1 MSPVGEY
8 PAGLYLIVY
17 IYMYVVCPL
26 NVDWGWLLFFETGE
40 ILITSSYRVVKV
52 ISFTYLP
59 ADGASDQPQ
68 EESYI

>member
-1 MSPVGEY
+1 
-8 PAGLYLIVY
+8 
-17 IYMYVVCPL
+17 MYVVCPL